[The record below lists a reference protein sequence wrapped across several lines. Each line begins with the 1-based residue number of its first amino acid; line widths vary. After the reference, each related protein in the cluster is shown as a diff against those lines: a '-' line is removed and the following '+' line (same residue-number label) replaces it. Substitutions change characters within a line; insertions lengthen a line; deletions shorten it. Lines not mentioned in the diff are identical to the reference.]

1 MSEVKHTGIT
11 FMCS

>member
-1 MSEVKHTGIT
+1 MSVHTGIT